1 MSTDFGR
8 IAVGCRIGK
17 HPEAAFFA
25 AWTGLVVEGLCDGDI
40 VLAPS
45 AYSPAHWASDFLAR
59 QFLKSECDTLLM
71 IDDDMDFP
79 PDALGRLRA
88 NEASFGYDIVFAL
101 CTTRELP
108 PVPVLL
114 RLAEEQPGSGAVE
127 KFDRVTRFYL
137 GRVIPVDT
145 VGLAFTLIRR
155 RVFERMMETSLTST
169 SIDDACFFTYGPG
182 RETDDAPFC
191 RTARRLGFALAVD
204 TAVHIDHIAAI
215 PLGWRHVEKRQ
226 TE

>member
-1 MSTDFGR
+1 MNDFGR

-25 AWTGLVVEGLCDGDI
+25 AWTGLIVQGLREDDV

-45 AYSPAHWASDFLAR
+45 AYSPAHWAADFLAR
-59 QFLKSECDTLLM
+59 QFLKSGCDTLLM
-71 IDDDMDFP
+71 IDDDMDFT
-79 PDALGRLRA
+79 PDALERLRA
-88 NEASFGYDIVFAL
+88 NAASFDYDIVMGL

-114 RLAEEQPGSGAVE
+114 RLAEEQPGNGIVE
-127 KFDRVTRFYL
+127 KFDRVTRFHL

-155 RVFERMMETSLTST
+155 RVFEAMLAPGGIDETY
-169 SIDDACFFTYGPG
+169 FFSYGPG
-182 RETDDAPFC
+182 RETDDTPFC
-191 RTARRLGFALAVD
+191 RRARQLGFTLAVD

-215 PLGWRHVEKRQ
+215 PLGWRHVQAQRVTSE
-226 TE
+226 

>member
-1 MSTDFGR
+1 MDDFGR

-25 AWTGLVVEGLCDGDI
+25 AWTGLVVEGLRDDDV

-45 AYSPAHWASDFLAR
+45 AYSPAHWAADFLAR
-59 QFLKSECDTLLM
+59 QFLKSGCDTLLM
-71 IDDDMDFP
+71 IDDDMDFA
-79 PDALGRLRA
+79 PDALECLRA
-88 NEASFGYDIVFAL
+88 NVASFDYDIVSAL

-114 RLAEEQPGSGAVE
+114 RLADYQPDNGRE
-127 KFDRVTRFYL
+127 LFDRVTRFHL
-137 GRVIPVDT
+137 GQVIPVDT

-155 RVFERMMETSLTST
+155 RVFEQMVKTSLEPV
-169 SIDDACFFTYGPG
+169 SIDEMCFFTYGPG
-182 RETDDAPFC
+182 RETDDTPFC
-191 RTARRLGFALAVD
+191 RRARQLGFKLAVD

-215 PLGWRHVEKRQ
+215 PLGWRHVEKRRVKR
-226 TE
+226 

>member
-1 MSTDFGR
+1 MDKTHADFGR

-25 AWTGLVVEGLCDGDI
+25 AWTGLVVEGLRNGDV
-40 VLAPS
+40 VLTPS

-71 IDDDMDFP
+71 IDDDMEFP
-79 PDALGRLRA
+79 PDALDRLRSNA
-88 NEASFGYDIVFAL
+88 ASFEYDIVFAL
-101 CTTRELP
+101 CTTREMP

-114 RLAEEQPGSGAVE
+114 RLAENQPDDGRE
-127 KFDRVTRFYL
+127 LYQRVTRFPL
-137 GRVIPVDT
+137 GRTIPVDV

-155 RVFERMMETSLTST
+155 RVFEAMLAPGGP
-169 SIDDACFFTYGPG
+169 DASYFFTYGAG

-191 RTARRLGFALAVD
+191 RQARRLGFALAVD
-204 TAVHIDHIAAI
+204 TAVHIDHVAAI
-215 PLGWRHVEKRQ
+215 PLGWRHVQAQRVAR
-226 TE
+226 

>member
-1 MSTDFGR
+1 MTDFGR
-8 IAVGCRIGK
+8 IAVGCRLNK
-17 HPEAAFFA
+17 HPEPAFFA
-25 AWTGLVVEGLCDGDI
+25 AWTGLIVEALRDGDV

-45 AYSPAHWASDFLAR
+45 AYSPAHWAADFLAR

-71 IDDDMDFP
+71 IDDDMEFP
-79 PDALGRLRA
+79 TDALERLRA

-114 RLAEEQPGSGAVE
+114 RLAEEQPGNGCE
-127 KFDRVTRFYL
+127 KFDRITRFHL

-155 RVFERMMETSLTST
+155 RVFERMLAPGGIDETY
-169 SIDDACFFTYGPG
+169 FFNYGYG
-182 RETDDAPFC
+182 RETDDTPFC
-191 RTARRLGFALAVD
+191 RRARQLGFTLAVD

-215 PLGWRHVEKRQ
+215 SLGWRHVQAQKVTQ
-226 TE
+226 